1 MRHRLSFY
9 LMFVLGICLCFPATT
24 AKPAAAGSWRIVF
37 DEEFEG
43 QGTLPN
49 STRWNI
55 VDAAST
61 INNELEYYTPSS
73 MWLWDGQLNI
83 KSEQRQMGGR
93 DYTSG
98 MIVSVPKFKYGK
110 FEIRG
115 RLPYGKGIWPAYWL
129 LQHECSGYYGC
140 PTWPPEIDILE
151 MLGDNTSRVYA
162 SYHYG
167 TTYRARW
174 PNNASVTQPV
184 DLAFDTSAGFHTYTV
199 EWWPD
204 RITWFLDGTQI
215 YNITEATCGYARC
228 IADEDMSII
237 INTAVGGNWP
247 GNPDNTT
254 QFRRQRRL
262 P

>member
-98 MIVSVPKFKYGK
+98 MIVSVPQTSVWQ
-110 FEIRG
+110 RHLACLLAVATRMQ
-115 RLPYGKGIWPAYWL
+115 RLLWL
-129 LQHECSGYYGC
+129 
-140 PTWPPEIDILE
+140 P
-151 MLGDNTSRVYA
+151 
-162 SYHYG
+162 
-167 TTYRARW
+167 
-174 PNNASVTQPV
+174 
-184 DLAFDTSAGFHTYTV
+184 DLASRNRHPRNAG
-199 EWWPD
+199 
-204 RITWFLDGTQI
+204 R
-215 YNITEATCGYARC
+215 
-228 IADEDMSII
+228 
-237 INTAVGGNWP
+237 
-247 GNPDNTT
+247 
-254 QFRRQRRL
+254 
-262 P
+262 